1 MPPAAVPASTSN
13 LNPSMDLV
21 VAAGRERMVLISGV
35 LAGICVFFAP
45 LLVLALGL
53 LGAYL
58 ANLISDG
65 AIPVFDLARPL
76 AAEDFRAVFAPAINE
91 APLLVTAA
99 ILGGVMAQFR
109 RWHSRRADPAFLA
122 AGIRPFFPEFSLL
135 YVLLVGLTLGMA
147 ATHGGSAQLQRLVG
161 AAPVYLPFMLC
172 GAWLTHSVWNYCFR
186 NIVDLLASPED
197 RDAATTLRGRARL
210 LRTRARSQ

>member
-1 MPPAAVPASTSN
+1 MPPAAVPASTPN

-58 ANLISDG
+58 TNLISDG

-76 AAEDFRAVFAPAINE
+76 AAEVREEEAAVAGQDQGRE
-91 APLLVTAA
+91 E
-99 ILGGVMAQFR
+99 R
-109 RWHSRRADPAFLA
+109 RHHQ
-122 AGIRPFFPEFSLL
+122 PEHQ
-135 YVLLVGLTLGMA
+135 VGT
-147 ATHGGSAQLQRLVG
+147 
-161 AAPVYLPFMLC
+161 
-172 GAWLTHSVWNYCFR
+172 
-186 NIVDLLASPED
+186 
-197 RDAATTLRGRARL
+197 
-210 LRTRARSQ
+210 